1 MRRTTIVALLT
12 VLMLTAQMAVAREKV
27 VVWEQP
33 ATEVN
38 TETEG
43 FFRTLL
49 EITRVEFAKDETR
62 VMMHVANRESNWVKF
77 ASTTH
82 LVADGKTYALTSL
95 DGMALDKNTFLRNHG
110 QVDLVFHFQ
119 PLPKKTKRFDFTEG
133 DFNGAFQLLGIEA
146 ANTRA
151 SQLFPSNWRNTQ
163 TGDWDIS
170 FFDECAIYDCQF
182 WNYKQ
187 RQEKGDAYT
196 FVLENGGKEITVN
209 VAKNKNGLREITIDG
224 KTGTYN
230 LISSITLPDY
240 PQKDT
245 CSTFKDTH
253 YQTDTVT
260 LIGWLKNMPQK
271 MKEKD
276 NEYSVSVYDDI
287 FNGGSHGNTS
297 FAKMD
302 SLGRFVMKIP
312 MLNSAEAFFDWDRT
326 YIRTLFEPGETY
338 LMLYDFKG
346 GHKLFMGKNCRLQNE
361 TLAQRVGWVGADSER
376 DMDEKAAMK
385 YLEDTKADK
394 EDEIKVMKQ
403 AIADRPNIS
412 DRYIKY
418 LTNVYNVS
426 EGRELMQGRFYM
438 KDRHVPARYL
448 NYVHRQ
454 HWQQPIRPYTLCREF
469 KTLIRDYI
477 DQLVYDRYCIP
488 YGDHNHYII
497 PSENCYVPVLR
508 RAKEAGK
515 IKITDEELAL
525 IERYGNDRTKYDYL
539 LASEENEE
547 AKKAS
552 EAYYQQDFVQ
562 QSFAILDRE
571 DIHQVLVDETPLFEV
586 YRALDRV
593 DSVGGDQDLRD
604 IIITSKLHQDIDHD
618 REPLTDYVMRYY
630 DENVK
635 MPAAKDF
642 LHAEQEKYLALHR
655 KNISHAESLKS
666 AEDVANMSDGEKI
679 LRKIIEPYKGRIIL
693 LDIWGT
699 WCSPCKAALA
709 ESKEEY
715 ERLKDFDL
723 VYLYL
728 CNNSSDESWKNVIKE
743 YDVTGDN
750 VVHYNLPETQ
760 QSAIEHF
767 LNVRAFPHYTLI
779 DRDGT
784 ILDVNADPRDMEGQG
799 LIKILKQMKE

>member
-1 MRRTTIVALLT
+1 MRRTTIAALLA
-12 VLMLTAQMAVAREKV
+12 VLMLTAQTAVAREKV

-38 TETEG
+38 TEIEG
-43 FFRTLL
+43 YFDTLL
-49 EITRVEFAKDETR
+49 EITRVEFTKDETR

-95 DGMALDKNTFLRNHG
+95 DGMALEKETHLRNHG

-119 PLPKKTKRFDFTEG
+119 PLPMKTKRFDFTEG
-133 DFNGAFQLLGIEA
+133 DFNGAFKLLGIEA

-151 SQLFPSNWRNTQ
+151 GQLFPSNWRNTQ
-163 TGDWDIS
+163 TGEWDIS
-170 FFDECAIYDCQF
+170 FYDECAIYDCQF

-224 KTGTYN
+224 KTGIYN

-245 CSTFKDTH
+245 RTDFKDTH

-260 LIGWLKNMPQK
+260 FIGWMKDMPQQ
-271 MKEKD
+271 MKDKD

-287 FNGGSHGNTS
+287 FDSRSNANTS
-297 FAKMD
+297 YAKMD

-312 MLNSAEAFFDWDRT
+312 VLNSAEAFFDWNRT

-361 TLAQRVGWVGADSER
+361 TLAHRVGWVGANSEGN
-376 DMDEKAAMK
+376 MDEKAAMK
-385 YLEDTKADK
+385 YLEATRADK
-394 EDEIKVMKQ
+394 EDELKVMKQ
-403 AIADRPNIS
+403 VIAAHPTIS

-418 LTNVYNVS
+418 LTNVYNVT
-426 EGRELMQGRFYM
+426 EGECLMQGRFYM
-438 KDRHVPARYL
+438 KDRIVPPRYL

-454 HWQQPIRPYTLCREF
+454 HWQHPTLPYTLCREF
-469 KTLIRDYI
+469 KTLKRDYI

-488 YGDHNHYII
+488 SRDKRYYIT
-497 PSENCYVPVLR
+497 PSENMYVPVLR

-515 IKITDEELAL
+515 VKMTDEELAL
-525 IERYGNDRTKYDYL
+525 IERYANDHTKYDYWL
-539 LASEENEE
+539 VREDDEE

-552 EAYYQQDFVQ
+552 DAYFQQEFVK
-562 QSFAILDRE
+562 QSLAILGRE
-571 DIHQVLVDETPLFEV
+571 DIRQELENESRLFEV
-586 YRALDRV
+586 YRALDRL
-593 DSVGGDQDLRD
+593 DSVGSDQDLRD
-604 IIITSKLHQDIDHD
+604 IIITSILHQEVDHN
-618 REPLTDYVMRYY
+618 REPLSDYVMHFF

-642 LHAEQEKYLALHR
+642 LHAQQEKYLALHR

-679 LRKIIEPYKGRIIL
+679 LRKLIEPYKGKIIL

-699 WCSPCKAALA
+699 WCGPCKAALA
-709 ESKEEY
+709 ESQEEY
-715 ERLKDFDL
+715 ERLKEFDL

-728 CNNSSDESWKNVIKE
+728 CNGSSDESWKNVIKE
-743 YDVTGDN
+743 YDVTGEN
-750 VVHYNLPETQ
+750 VAHYNLPQAQ

-767 LNVRAFPHYTLI
+767 LNVRAFPTYKLI

-784 ILDVNADPRDMEGQG
+784 ILEVNADPRDLEGDG
-799 LIKILKQMKE
+799 LIKILKQMK